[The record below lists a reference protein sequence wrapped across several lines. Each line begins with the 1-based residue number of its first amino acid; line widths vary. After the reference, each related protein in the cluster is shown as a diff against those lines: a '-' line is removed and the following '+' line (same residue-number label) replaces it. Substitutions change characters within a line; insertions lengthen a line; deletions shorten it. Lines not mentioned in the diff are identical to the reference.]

1 MSSRLPDGHELGH
14 YRILGRLGSGGMADV
29 YRAEDLKLGREV
41 ALKVLPPEFGRNEN
55 AVSRFQSEVRS
66 SASLNHRNIVTV
78 FEVGEH
84 DGLHYYAMRLLSG
97 GDLRHRINAGMRP
110 DEALWVLREIA
121 DAFVQA
127 HGRGFVHRDVT
138 PGNIMFDEQGH
149 PVLTDFGIAKALQS
163 SSRLTATGASMGTPR
178 YMSPEQARG
187 RPVDARADLY
197 SLGVVLYEMLTG
209 QPPFDAEE
217 ALALIFKHVTEPVP
231 RLPESLAPYQDLV
244 DGLLAKDPDERIA
257 SAEALIDA
265 IEPLMQIAQGG
276 SPAPGTGG
284 ADQDVRTQQN
294 PTLRQSGPRTSMPRP
309 PATRAT
315 DPGQAAAARA
325 AAEQAARDEAAR
337 AEQAAREKAQQE
349 AEAQREATER
359 AERAER
365 ERLAAENSRKAAEEK
380 RQRDAAQLAAQQAQD
395 KAAQEQRAAEE
406 AAREEANAKQAAEN
420 ARQAEE
426 KRRQKA
432 AADAA
437 AAAAAEKAAEE
448 QAARRAKEAEEK
460 RQRDAALA
468 AEKQA
473 KAQAERE
480 RAAAEKAQRD
490 AAAAAAAE
498 AQAEQKRQQKAAA
511 EAAAEEKRQRDQAER
526 ERKAAAATAAAQAKA
541 AAQAQQRAAA
551 EQAKRDKAA
560 AAAAK
565 RQRKPVCAR
574 RPAATPT
581 NDAAACCGSVQAR

>member
-231 RLPESLAPYQDLV
+231 RLPESLAPYQNLV

-265 IEPLMQIAQGG
+265 IDPLMQIAQGG
-276 SPAPGTGG
+276 SPAPGTGS

-309 PATRAT
+309 PATRVT
-315 DPGQAAAARA
+315 DPGQ
-325 AAEQAARDEAAR
+325 
-337 AEQAAREKAQQE
+337 
-349 AEAQREATER
+349 TLFWI
-359 AERAER
+359 
-365 ERLAAENSRKAAEEK
+365 RLVPYDTRRVQNAGVSPDRRRK
-380 RQRDAAQLAAQQAQD
+380 DGGIP
-395 KAAQEQRAAEE
+395 
-406 AAREEANAKQAAEN
+406 
-420 ARQAEE
+420 
-426 KRRQKA
+426 
-432 AADAA
+432 
-437 AAAAAEKAAEE
+437 
-448 QAARRAKEAEEK
+448 
-460 RQRDAALA
+460 
-468 AEKQA
+468 
-473 KAQAERE
+473 
-480 RAAAEKAQRD
+480 
-490 AAAAAAAE
+490 
-498 AQAEQKRQQKAAA
+498 
-511 EAAAEEKRQRDQAER
+511 
-526 ERKAAAATAAAQAKA
+526 
-541 AAQAQQRAAA
+541 
-551 EQAKRDKAA
+551 
-560 AAAAK
+560 AAK
-565 RQRKPVCAR
+565 KGCHVTLAR
-574 RPAATPT
+574 FYGGIART
-581 NDAAACCGSVQAR
+581 NGRGAKS

>member
-498 AQAEQKRQQKAAA
+498 AQAEQKRQQRPPPRPRQKKSANVIRLSANA
-511 EAAAEEKRQRDQAER
+511 RPPPPQRRRRPRQRPR
-526 ERKAAAATAAAQAKA
+526 HSNVRRLSRRSAT
-541 AAQAQQRAAA
+541 R
-551 EQAKRDKAA
+551 RRRLPP
-560 AAAAK
+560 K